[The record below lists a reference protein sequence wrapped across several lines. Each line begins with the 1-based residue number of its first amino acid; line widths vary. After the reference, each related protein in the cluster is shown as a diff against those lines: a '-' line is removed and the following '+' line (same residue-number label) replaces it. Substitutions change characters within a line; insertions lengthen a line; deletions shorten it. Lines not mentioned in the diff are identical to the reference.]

1 MGVTIGS
8 PTLSAGVGTGD
19 EGIGN
24 PGLAEG
30 NGALLIEGVGNGAA
44 LDDGNGALVIEG
56 VGNGGEGMGA
66 LVIEGV
72 GNGAALDDGNGALV
86 IEGVGNGALL
96 IEGVGNG
103 AAVADGKGALLI
115 EGVGNGGAL
124 DEGSG
129 SALAEGVGSGEP
141 LIEGVGEGNGVGTSL
156 RPTSATPASSTPGPT
171 SSDSLGLQ
179 PGAKTNEGVTETATP
194 ISVRT
199 MTSRRVCSVS
209 DPSRFSSWLMAHSR
223 ASRLPRVPSSLQRTS
238 SVNASTSASCTPTSK
253 LRAASTGLASEVPAS
268 VSRDAASGAKR
279 RSK

>member
-103 AAVADGKGALLI
+103 
-115 EGVGNGGAL
+115 GAL

-156 RPTSATPASSTPGPT
+156 RPTSASPASSTPGPT
-171 SSDSLGLQ
+171 SNDSLGLQ

-223 ASRLPRVPSSLQRTS
+223 ASRVP
-238 SVNASTSASCTPTSK
+238 
-253 LRAASTGLASEVPAS
+253 
-268 VSRDAASGAKR
+268 
-279 RSK
+279 